1 MIQFHLR
8 IFFKW
13 VVKNHQLGT
22 MLGGS
27 GFAIIG
33 DECFPH
39 ILQHHKNPG
48 AQLTIIVSPKKPMM
62 LEATLAK
69 KMCWQ
74 LPKFCLT
81 DCVTVGKQII
91 TILIRGPFINLHD
104 PTGKLSWPNPRYT
117 YHIYLKVKI
126 AGTDTNR

>member
-33 DECFPH
+33 DECFPPH
-39 ILQHHKNPG
+39 ITTSQNPG
-48 AQLTIIVSPKKPMM
+48 AQLTIIVTPKKPMM
-62 LEATLAK
+62 LETTLAK
-69 KMCWQ
+69 KCVGNFPSSAW
-74 LPKFCLT
+74 LT
-81 DCVTVGKQII
+81 V
-91 TILIRGPFINLHD
+91 
-104 PTGKLSWPNPRYT
+104 
-117 YHIYLKVKI
+117 
-126 AGTDTNR
+126 

>member
-33 DECFPH
+33 DECFPPH
-39 ILQHHKNPG
+39 ITTSQNPG
-48 AQLTIIVSPKKPMM
+48 AQLTIIVTPKIADDACNNPRQKDV
-62 LEATLAK
+62 LATPRDLPD
-69 KMCWQ
+69 WQ
-74 LPKFCLT
+74 CL
-81 DCVTVGKQII
+81 TVGKQVI
-91 TILIRGPFINLHD
+91 TTLIRGPFINLHD
-104 PTGKLSWPNPRYT
+104 PTGKLCLGRT
-117 YHIYLKVKI
+117 QDIHIYLKVKI
-126 AGTDTNR
+126 DDTDTKR